1 VFSRE
6 IIDAFLSSGHKKSLF
21 LDYDGTLREFER
33 NPEDAVPSEHLKSI
47 FRELSERPDFN
58 VVIVSGRGADFLDKH
73 FGEYNFTLVAEHGYL
88 VRKPGREWTE
98 LNPEA
103 DLSWK
108 KEVES
113 IFRLYALSTPG
124 SAVEVK
130 RSAIVWHY
138 RKADPEFGIWK
149 ANHLLGELTESISN
163 LPVEIHHGKRIVEV
177 GSQQISKGFAVE
189 KLLKEIGAEG
199 FAVCIGD
206 DQTDE
211 TMLQLKKDKLFTIKV
226 GGGTTAAA
234 YRIPAPKQV
243 REFLKELLNS
253 HRNVSKE

>member
-1 VFSRE
+1 
-6 IIDAFLSSGHKKSLF
+6 
-21 LDYDGTLREFER
+21 
-33 NPEDAVPSEHLKSI
+33 
-47 FRELSERPDFN
+47 
-58 VVIVSGRGADFLDKH
+58 
-73 FGEYNFTLVAEHGYL
+73 
-88 VRKPGREWTE
+88 
-98 LNPEA
+98 
-103 DLSWK
+103 
-108 KEVES
+108 
-113 IFRLYALSTPG
+113 LSTPG

-189 KLLKEIGAEG
+189 KLLKEIGGSG

-206 DQTDE
+206 DLTDE
-211 TMLQLKKDKLFTIKV
+211 TMLQLKRENLFTIKV
-226 GGGTTAAA
+226 GDGTTVAA

-243 REFLKELLNS
+243 REFLEDILKS
-253 HRNVSKE
+253 HPTIKLE